1 MAEGICGNLYLRDR
15 HAVKRRMIP
24 LCPAIAACLVLIFS
38 GCAGVAEK
46 KADEPAS
53 DSSIINTVKAR
64 IASDP
69 ELSRLKITVVT
80 SQREV
85 VLSGVAPSREL
96 KIRLIKLA
104 LGVKGVRSV
113 EDKITVRKKSQ
124 SNNMSK
130 RY

>member
-1 MAEGICGNLYLRDR
+1 MAEGICRNLYLQER
-15 HAVKRRMIP
+15 HAMRIRMIL

-38 GCAGVAEK
+38 GCAGVTEK
-46 KADEPAS
+46 KSDEPAG
-53 DSSIINTVKAR
+53 DSSILSTIRAR

-69 ELSRLKITVVT
+69 ELSSLKITVVT
-80 SQREV
+80 RQREV

-113 EDKITVRKKSQ
+113 EDKITVKK
-124 SNNMSK
+124 K
-130 RY
+130 

>member
-1 MAEGICGNLYLRDR
+1 MAEGICRNLYLRER
-15 HAVKRRMIP
+15 HAVKIRMIP
-24 LCPAIAACLVLIFS
+24 FCPAIAACLVLIFS
-38 GCAGVAEK
+38 GCAGVTEK

-53 DSSIINTVKAR
+53 DSSIINTIKAG

-80 SQREV
+80 RQREV

-113 EDKITVRKKSQ
+113 EDKITVRKK
-124 SNNMSK
+124 
-130 RY
+130 